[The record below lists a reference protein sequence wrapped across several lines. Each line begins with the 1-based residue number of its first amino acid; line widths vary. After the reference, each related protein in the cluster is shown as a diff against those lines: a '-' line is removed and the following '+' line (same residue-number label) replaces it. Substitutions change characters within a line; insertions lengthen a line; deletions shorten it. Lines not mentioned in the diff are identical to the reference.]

1 MRTTTEPADGPGGI
15 SASGLA
21 RLRRRAQRRKQWNT
35 FFVGGI
41 FLILLVGFLRFT
53 RPVLLPAI
61 LALLI
66 TLVLQPV
73 ARLLS
78 ERLHLPR
85 IVTALAVVIGLTS
98 TVLAAGYYLSGPT
111 TFYVQELR
119 KDSVKDQIGELFA
132 PIQKIHGEIS
142 DLANEVKDLSGSSKG
157 KSTSS
162 PPEGQV
168 TPIGITP
175 VPLNHVERVA
185 SKPRPEP
192 KPAPVEVEIQQ
203 DPIGIVYAGL
213 QDFGSYLLS
222 TLVLLFFLLAYGQR
236 MAEKFSSESTTS
248 KIFDQVHSEVSG
260 YLFTITTINIMLGAS
275 IALGLW
281 LLGLPNVLLWGCMA
295 AILNYIPYAGALIGS
310 IIISLIAALETASAG
325 TAITAG
331 CIYMGLSALEGN
343 IITPAVIGQRF
354 DINPVVIFLWVLAW
368 AAIWGLAGMLISLP
382 LLMAFRIL
390 CSRVPS
396 LRKVERLITL

>member
-1 MRTTTEPADGPGGI
+1 MRTSTEPANDPGGL

-85 IVTALAVVIGLTS
+85 ILTALAVVLGLS
-98 TVLAAGYYLSGPT
+98 SAALAAGYYLSGPT

-142 DLANEVKDLSGSSKG
+142 DLANEVKDLSGSKG
-157 KSTSS
+157 KGTSV
-162 PPEGQV
+162 PPEGQAA
-168 TPIGITP
+168 PIGITP

-185 SKPRPEP
+185 P
-192 KPAPVEVEIQQ
+192 KPVPKPKAAPVEVEIQQ
-203 DPIGIVYAGL
+203 DPVGIVYAGL

-236 MAEKFSSESTTS
+236 MAEKFSSESTAS
-248 KIFDQVHSEVSG
+248 KIFDQVHSDVSG
-260 YLFTITTINIMLGAS
+260 YLFTITTINIMLGAG

-295 AILNYIPYAGALIGS
+295 AILNFIPYAGALIGS
-310 IIISLIAALETASAG
+310 ILIALIAALETASAG

-396 LRKVERLITL
+396 LRKVERVITL